1 MYLKFVGA
9 LLVFISSCLLGRLQA
24 NRFAKRH
31 SQILDFRGIVQYF
44 EVEICYTS
52 TPIMEI
58 FQSLIP
64 IVNPPFDKILTN
76 VLLRITDYGY
86 EPLSIIWQDELDQ
99 SKSFLYL
106 EQEDLDILLYF
117 GNILGTTDTEN
128 QKKYFA
134 LVEDRL
140 HIQLTLALEDKLK
153 YIKLYSQL
161 GIIVGLFITI
171 III

>member
-1 MYLKFVGA
+1 MYLKFIGV
-9 LLVFISSCLLGRLQA
+9 LLVFISSCLIGRLQA
-24 NRFAKRH
+24 NRFAKRY
-31 SQILDFRGIVQYF
+31 SQILDFQGIVQHF
-44 EVEICYTS
+44 ETEICYTS

-58 FQSLIP
+58 FQTLIP
-64 IVNPPFDKILTN
+64 IVSAPFDKILSN
-76 VLLRITDYGY
+76 VLSRITDYGY
-86 EPLSIIWQDELDQ
+86 EPLSVIWQDELN
-99 SKSFLYL
+99 KHMSFLYL

-134 LVEDRL
+134 LVKDRL
-140 HIQLTLALEDKLK
+140 HTQLTLALEDKIR

-161 GIIVGLFITI
+161 GVIVGLFITI